1 VIPAGGVS
9 GLIGN
14 SGRNVLTAPPIVD
27 SDFQLFKDTNVYE
40 NQSVEFR
47 WEMYNVL
54 NHTQWSAPSVN
65 MESPSTF
72 GVITGTA
79 APRIMQFAL
88 RYQF

>member
-1 VIPAGGVS
+1 LAGGVS
-9 GLIGN
+9 RRVGHA
-14 SGRNVLTAPPIVD
+14 GRNIPTSPPIND
-27 SDFQLFKDTNVYE
+27 FDFQLFKQTAIHE
-40 NQSVEFR
+40 NQTVEFR

-79 APRIMQFAL
+79 PPRIMQFAL
-88 RYQF
+88 RYAF